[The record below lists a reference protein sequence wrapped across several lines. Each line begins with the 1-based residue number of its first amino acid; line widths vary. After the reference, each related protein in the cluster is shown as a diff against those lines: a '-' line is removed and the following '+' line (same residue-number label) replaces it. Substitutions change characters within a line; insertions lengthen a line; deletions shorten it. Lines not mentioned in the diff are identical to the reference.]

1 MGGLLTFSFSKNFH
15 MSSFLAITYIQ
26 PPTGESGV
34 RDDPPKVTSLWKARI
49 LPYLEVEYLKMNSL
63 WI

>member
-1 MGGLLTFSFSKNFH
+1 